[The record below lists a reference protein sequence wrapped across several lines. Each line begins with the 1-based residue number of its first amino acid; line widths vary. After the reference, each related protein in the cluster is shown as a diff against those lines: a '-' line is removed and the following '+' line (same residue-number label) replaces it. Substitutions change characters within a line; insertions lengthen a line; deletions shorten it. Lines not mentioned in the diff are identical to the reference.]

1 MIKKEEM
8 MESIYIEIRNLSK
21 KIKGVMVLDNINMKL
36 QKGKVYGFTGPNGS
50 GKTMLFRS
58 ICGLIKPTEGTIEI
72 NNKKLHENIS
82 FPESV
87 GALIE
92 NPGFLPNYSG
102 RKNLKLIADI
112 KGIIGYDEIDKLMD
126 LIGLDLID
134 KKKYKQ
140 YSLGMKQKLGI
151 AQALMEEPELIILD
165 EPTNAL
171 DEKSIQNVLEL
182 IKEEKEKGKTIL
194 IASHDKVNLEKV
206 SDVIF
211 KMENGRIL

>member
-1 MIKKEEM
+1 

>member
-1 MIKKEEM
+1 

-151 AQALMEEPELIILD
+151 AQALMEDPELIILD